1 MTDILRLQIQPGN
14 GDDVVVTLTGE
25 LDLSSR
31 DELGTA
37 AIDLLDDAK
46 NVVIDLSG
54 ATFLDSAAMST
65 LVKVRLEADRRGA
78 EVRLRGATGSVAE
91 ALEITGLDRWLST

>member
-1 MTDILRLQIQPGN
+1 MTDILRLQITPGH

-31 DELGTA
+31 DELA
-37 AIDLLDDAK
+37 AVAFDLLDNAK

-54 ATFLDSAAMST
+54 VTFLDSAAMST

-78 EVRLRGATGSVAE
+78 EVRLRGAKGSVAE
-91 ALEITGLDRWLST
+91 VLAITGLDRWLSD